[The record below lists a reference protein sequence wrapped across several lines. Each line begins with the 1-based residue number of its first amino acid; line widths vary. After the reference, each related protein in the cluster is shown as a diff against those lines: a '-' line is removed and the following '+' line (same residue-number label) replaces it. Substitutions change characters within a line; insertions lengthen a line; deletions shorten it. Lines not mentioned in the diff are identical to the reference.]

1 MSFSFSGARRERKP
15 GHHRYSG
22 PHRSVR
28 AESHVQRY
36 NGVVMMAFHPRPS
49 NHRRIGDHPPLR
61 RLLNPF
67 PNMRINARP
76 SPADLAKIGVPSDGV
91 GPHDHTGFGPHEHGE
106 PSYTDEQVA
115 FLEQRGM
122 HVDRHHSRVLDYEG
136 GEVAPGVVGAML
148 LDARQQGVLK
158 AVMGEDDMM
167 MTGAC
172 ETPTDPLAVSGP
184 GESRPLIQ
192 RLDLWQK
199 PL

>member
-1 MSFSFSGARRERKP
+1 MPTKTGSVVPSNDRISVSRREQTP
-15 GHHRYSG
+15 
-22 PHRSVR
+22 
-28 AESHVQRY
+28 Y
-36 NGVVMMAFHPRPS
+36 NG
-49 NHRRIGDHPPLR
+49 NHQRNRRILTS
-61 RLLNPF
+61 PF
-67 PNMRINARP
+67 LNMRINARP